1 MEMTGSNQPVIS
13 VLSVKSVKSVISVT
27 SVTSASRLH
36 IGFVEQ

>member
-13 VLSVKSVKSVISVT
+13 ILSVKSVISVT

>member
-13 VLSVKSVKSVISVT
+13 ILSVKSVKSVISVT

-36 IGFVEQ
+36 IGFVKQ

>member
-1 MEMTGSNQPVIS
+1 MEMTGNNQPVIS
-13 VLSVKSVKSVISVT
+13 ILSVKSVKSVISVT